1 MASQSSRLAD
11 LAIVVP
17 PSYSEPKQSKA
28 YRRDLKNIMNIVY
41 QTTNPGGV
49 CCLIL
54 SGGMSESSDV
64 AVIADAGALSL
75 FEDQWALREEII
87 WVRDSNTRNSGERGI
102 EMINLE
108 ETPFSHIFV
117 LERFGAKMEFVPR
130 SERPS
135 LAGISRRKREEIE
148 ESVWHIPPKLSDVS
162 CDRIPREV
170 AVRIIMSYSN
180 PGETVLAPFVKSGA
194 VRDASKELGRAFRF
208 LDCKSDHHELYS
220 GNNLRS

>member
-117 LERFGAKMEFVPR
+117 LERFGAKMEFVPKIKRGLLLRGFQGGRGRRLKNRYGTSLLNSATSHATEFQGR
-130 SERPS
+130 SPS
-135 LAGISRRKREEIE
+135 E
-148 ESVWHIPPKLSDVS
+148 
-162 CDRIPREV
+162 
-170 AVRIIMSYSN
+170 
-180 PGETVLAPFVKSGA
+180 
-194 VRDASKELGRAFRF
+194 
-208 LDCKSDHHELYS
+208 
-220 GNNLRS
+220 